1 MKVNRSNSSLPE
13 KARQIFEQLDRCVEE
28 ARDVERTEDT
38 ERTEAKVKADQE
50 AKRLDYLTGFGQTT
64 MVIANSVGVLSGIA
78 SQNWILVF
86 ISAAGVISAI
96 IGLYVWHRQ
105 E

>member
-13 KARQIFEQLDRCVEE
+13 GARQIFEQLDRCVEE
-28 ARDVERTEDT
+28 AREFERAEDT

-64 MVIANSVGVLSGIA
+64 MVIANSVGVISGIA
-78 SQNWILVF
+78 SQNWVLVF
-86 ISAAGVISAI
+86 ISAAGVISAV

>member
-13 KARQIFEQLDRCVEE
+13 DARQIFEQLDRCVEK
-28 ARDVERTEDT
+28 AREFERAEDA
-38 ERTEAKVKADQE
+38 EKAEAKVKADQE
-50 AKRLDYLTGFGQTT
+50 VKRLDYLTGFGQTT
-64 MVIANSVGVLSGIA
+64 MVIANSVGVISGIA
-78 SQNWILVF
+78 NQDWILVLT
-86 ISAAGVISAI
+86 SAAGVISAV